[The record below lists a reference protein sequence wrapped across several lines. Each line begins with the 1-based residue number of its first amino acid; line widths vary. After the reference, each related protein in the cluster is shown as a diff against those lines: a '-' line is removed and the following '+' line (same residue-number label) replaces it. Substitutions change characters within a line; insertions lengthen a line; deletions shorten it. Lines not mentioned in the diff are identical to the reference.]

1 MRKVKSVMRKTMVVG
16 GVALVGISL
25 FLNYMQGQDYRDSE
39 ESYDGLEDEWL
50 ERFLRCPEADEADD

>member
-1 MRKVKSVMRKTMVVG
+1 MRKTMVVG